1 MLIVFALIASAS
13 AVDVPTSEA
22 LAVSPLEVLEQAGI
36 SLAGEPWPDELVDDL
51 AAGLE
56 ALPEP
61 FRRSPGKPL
70 TLELH
75 PEPSALGMGDGSPKR
90 PEWTDG
96 LARFHLYAFEDTTE
110 PRAAFRLE
118 NLTLAQKQS
127 LWRRRAI
134 VHAVIR
140 RWDAQNKWSDEEEWR
155 RIVGWLSPFDRPLT
169 FTTRP
174 LIDYPWAFSRAR
186 GMESPALDLAT
197 FAEEA
202 LVPAETFGHDL
213 LAPDDRVRCQEFSKS
228 RVLAGFLTGG
238 GSLESLA
245 PNGCEAFDAWAAFD
259 SFSHVEVLFSA
270 PSGGRPQ
277 SLFGHVSLRLVRKAS
292 TLVRGPGKETIVEL
306 AALTGP
312 AEGGAK
318 YLLKGLGGKFKAVFS
333 TSSLAGLLK
342 QNLEI
347 EQRSIRR
354 YRVELTREEARRTLQ
369 RVWELE
375 RRGYVDYYFFSE
387 NCAQML
393 VFLLGSVMEPGCSI
407 ESPGKYIA
415 FPSSALDAL
424 AAVTVTRPSADTTFE
439 SRPLLTPLSPDF
451 ASSLD
456 LAKEAEIERSAL
468 VDTLVQSMPP
478 KQAAQW
484 RDVHARLRRS
494 NPDARL
500 AVYETQLGEMVA
512 RALSEDPQRLPI
524 LHAYVAA
531 CTRIERHAL
540 DVLDT
545 ERSNI
550 DLRRMLLSEDVHVP
564 TTDAMILERQAS
576 FERENT
582 VARNE
587 AELART
593 MSLHEIL
600 LTSPRREPT
609 KKEAKVLA
617 AAEKQRTL
625 FVASLALHGRLVDLT
640 GAPPAR
646 SSAYAPDEAS
656 PEPTAA
662 DARWQQASG
671 QSRWAVGL
679 GVAGADADTLSPALT
694 WRTALLA
701 DALGEARDR
710 GIGASSELR
719 LLDVK
724 STWALGLG
732 WPEHLRTDVAAIAF
746 RSIQRPPQTLRTSV
760 FDELG
765 WGWDILFRTRS
776 ERPQPLRA
784 TVAAELIAPFFI
796 SDSAQSHTL
805 FAIGIAPEVRAE
817 WLPKAFALGPRAR
830 LSHRTHFGGAHP
842 NALRLEVQY
851 APRWTLLGGTM
862 ELWQAWSA
870 ELAVSRLFF
879 GSVSVGV
886 EVELSLDIESE
897 LALPYA
903 AASVVAEW

>member
-1 MLIVFALIASAS
+1 MLIVFALLASAS
-13 AVDVPTSEA
+13 AVEA
-22 LAVSPLEVLEQAGI
+22 STPEARAFSPREVLVRAGI
-36 SLAGEPWPDELVDDL
+36 SLAGEPWPEELVADL

-56 ALPEP
+56 ALPEA

-75 PEPSALGMGDGSPKR
+75 PEPSAFGMGDGSSKR

-96 LARFHLYAFEDTTE
+96 FERFHLYAFEDTTE
-110 PRAAFRLE
+110 PRAAYRLE
-118 NLTLAQKQS
+118 SLTRSQKHS

-140 RWDAQNKWSDEEEWR
+140 RLDARNKWSDEESWR

-186 GMESPALDLAT
+186 GMASPALDLAT

-202 LVPAETFGHDL
+202 FVPAESFGHDL
-213 LAPDDRVRCQEFSKS
+213 LASDDRVRCQEFSKS

-238 GSLESLA
+238 GTLA
-245 PNGCEAFDAWAAFD
+245 PLAPEGCDAFDEWAAFD

-270 PSGGRPQ
+270 PSGSRPQ
-277 SLFGHVSLRLVRKAS
+277 SLFGHVSLRLARKAS

-347 EQRSIRR
+347 EQRSIHR
-354 YRVELTREEARRTLQ
+354 YRVELTREESLRTLR

-393 VFLLGSVMEPGCSI
+393 VFLLDSVMEPDSRI

-424 AAVTVTRPSADTTFE
+424 AAVTVTRPGADSTFE

-456 LAKEAEIERSAL
+456 LAKEAEIERGEVLDRL
-468 VDTLVQSMPP
+468 VESMPA

-484 RDVHARLRRS
+484 REVHAKLRRS
-494 NPDARL
+494 NPDARR
-500 AVYETQLGEMVA
+500 AVYETQLGGMIE
-512 RALSEDPQRLPI
+512 RALSDDPRRLPL

-540 DVLDT
+540 DVLDA
-545 ERSNI
+545 ERANI
-550 DLRRMLLSEDVHVP
+550 DLRRLLLPEDVHVP
-564 TTDAMILERQAS
+564 TTEEMILERQAS
-576 FERENT
+576 FEREDT

-587 AELART
+587 AEMTRT
-593 MSLHEIL
+593 MTFHSLL
-600 LTSPRREPT
+600 LTTPRREPA
-609 KKEAKVLA
+609 KKEAKVIA
-617 AAEKQRTL
+617 AAEKQRKL
-625 FVASLALHGRLVDLT
+625 FVASLALHGRLVDLA
-640 GAPPAR
+640 GAAPAR
-646 SSAYAPDEAS
+646 PSPYAPEESS
-656 PEPTAA
+656 PEPTPA
-662 DARWQQASG
+662 DERWQQASG
-671 QSRWAVGL
+671 RSRLAVGL
-679 GVAGADADTLSPALT
+679 GVAGSDTDTLSPALT

-701 DALGEARDR
+701 DALGEARQR

-719 LLDVK
+719 VLDVK

-746 RSIQRPPQTLRTSV
+746 RSVQRPPRTLWTSV
-760 FDELG
+760 FDWLG
-765 WGWDILFRTRS
+765 WGWDIQFRFRS
-776 ERPQPLRA
+776 DRPQPLRA
-784 TVAAELIAPFFI
+784 TVAAELIAPVYL

-805 FAIGIAPEVRAE
+805 FALGVAPEVRAQ

-830 LSHRTHFGGAHP
+830 LSHRTHFGGGHP
-842 NALRLEVQY
+842 NALRLELQY
-851 APRWTLLGGTM
+851 EPRWTLGSM

-870 ELAVSRLFF
+870 RLAVSRLFF
-879 GSVSVGV
+879 GRVSVGV
-886 EVELSLDIESE
+886 EAEASLDLESE
-897 LALPYA
+897 VALPYG